1 MQVIDLLNSNQR
13 TYLAVRWSRH
23 KGFYVENLFHV
34 ECESIEDLFAVLEEG
49 RRCSAVCWVFS
60 INQSIYFVTQT
71 QSICCLYGLHQC
83 FPVSVHAATL
93 MGASSVRYVRC
104 HD

>member
-1 MQVIDLLNSNQR
+1 MRIYGSYVVMQVIDLLNSNQR

-49 RRCSAVCWVFS
+49 KLLVVCY
-60 INQSIYFVTQT
+60 QSI
-71 QSICCLYGLHQC
+71 
-83 FPVSVHAATL
+83 
-93 MGASSVRYVRC
+93 
-104 HD
+104 

>member
-1 MQVIDLLNSNQR
+1 MGWFVLQVIDLLNSNQR

-49 RRCSAVCWVFS
+49 ESRISRFND
-60 INQSIYFVTQT
+60 I
-71 QSICCLYGLHQC
+71 QC
-83 FPVSVHAATL
+83 ESKKVAP
-93 MGASSVRYVRC
+93 
-104 HD
+104 

>member
-1 MQVIDLLNSNQR
+1 MHYFVMQVIDLLNSNQR

-49 RRCSAVCWVFS
+49 KLL
-60 INQSIYFVTQT
+60 IFVE
-71 QSICCLYGLHQC
+71 
-83 FPVSVHAATL
+83 
-93 MGASSVRYVRC
+93 
-104 HD
+104 

>member
-1 MQVIDLLNSNQR
+1 MGRFVLQVIDLLNSNQR

-49 RRCSAVCWVFS
+49 ESRISGFND
-60 INQSIYFVTQT
+60 I
-71 QSICCLYGLHQC
+71 QC
-83 FPVSVHAATL
+83 ESKK
-93 MGASSVRYVRC
+93 
-104 HD
+104 

>member
-1 MQVIDLLNSNQR
+1 MFVCMFVLLVCCFSRVAVQVIDLLNSNQR

-49 RRCSAVCWVFS
+49 KLFSLERRIMLRFS
-60 INQSIYFVTQT
+60 
-71 QSICCLYGLHQC
+71 
-83 FPVSVHAATL
+83 
-93 MGASSVRYVRC
+93 
-104 HD
+104 

>member
-1 MQVIDLLNSNQR
+1 MCAVHCAQVIDLLNSNQR

-49 RRCSAVCWVFS
+49 KLISLSRLLSVNLLSVGTRDYKNKLW
-60 INQSIYFVTQT
+60 QST
-71 QSICCLYGLHQC
+71 
-83 FPVSVHAATL
+83 
-93 MGASSVRYVRC
+93 
-104 HD
+104 

>member
-1 MQVIDLLNSNQR
+1 MFVGQTTFEKAYILKYFSLFRVRTIQVIDLLNSNQR

-49 RRCSAVCWVFS
+49 KLIWL
-60 INQSIYFVTQT
+60 I
-71 QSICCLYGLHQC
+71 
-83 FPVSVHAATL
+83 
-93 MGASSVRYVRC
+93 
-104 HD
+104 

>member
-1 MQVIDLLNSNQR
+1 MLVLALCLVLLVAFNKLVFRKICCSFCIQVIDLLNSNQR

-49 RRCSAVCWVFS
+49 TLTHYLV
-60 INQSIYFVTQT
+60 
-71 QSICCLYGLHQC
+71 GC
-83 FPVSVHAATL
+83 F
-93 MGASSVRYVRC
+93 
-104 HD
+104 